1 MVILTSD
8 ALAEAKQF
16 EVFSRL
22 SAYMVH
28 DLKNIA
34 AELELVSLNAKK
46 HMNNPEFLMDA
57 FGTVDNA
64 AGDIKRLLEQL
75 RNRRAQTEK
84 RVQVD
89 LGALV
94 QKVVDSKQQR
104 LPRPVFTSAGINCL
118 AVVEKDRLANVLAHL
133 IDNAQQ
139 ATAEDGFVEVT
150 LARQDD
156 MQVIEIKD
164 NGIGMDAAFVRER
177 LFKPFDTTKGN
188 AGMGIGMYESRE
200 FARRLGGD
208 IHVESEP
215 GKGAT
220 ISLQLPSSPQAAVQA
235 PVNV

>member
-1 MVILTSD
+1 M
-8 ALAEAKQF
+8 
-16 EVFSRL
+16 
-22 SAYMVH
+22 
-28 DLKNIA
+28 KNIA

-46 HMNNPEFLMDA
+46 HMSNPDFVKDA

-94 QKVVDSKQQR
+94 QKVVDSRQHR
-104 LPRPVFTSAGINCL
+104 LPRPVFTNSGSTCL
-118 AVVEKDRLANVLAHL
+118 ATVEKDRLANVLAHL

-139 ATAEDGFVEVT
+139 ATTEQGFVEVT
-150 LARQDD
+150 LAQQDD

-164 NGIGMDAAFVRER
+164 SGAGMDAAFVRER

-200 FARRLGGD
+200 FIRQQGGD
-208 IHVESEP
+208 IHVQSEP
-215 GKGAT
+215 GQGT
-220 ISLQLPSSPQAAVQA
+220 ITALQI
-235 PVNV
+235 PVSAQGGELTANAC